1 MTTATK
7 TPVTATWPIAK
18 VQAAAARAA
27 ASQCAAAMG
36 VLSKLGEQPLA
47 DYKAASRA
55 LRVATLKE
63 QGVKTPLELATA
75 MAEFE
80 ANVFGSK
87 IEVEGDEK
95 SATLNYVACAMWDAM
110 QKVTNMTPA
119 EQEQMGKGFQTC
131 MQDLAKE
138 FDLKADVQMGEKT
151 CAITFTK

>member
-7 TPVTATWPIAK
+7 TPVTATWPTAK
-18 VQAAAARAA
+18 VQAAAAHAA

-36 VLSKLGEQPLA
+36 VLSKLGEQAMA

-55 LRVATLKE
+55 LRVAALKE

-110 QKVTNMTPA
+110 QKVTNMTPV

-131 MQDLAKE
+131 MQDLAKD
-138 FDLKADVQMGEKT
+138 FGLKADVQMGEKT